1 MTPLRLVQRTSVDV
15 EAARRVLAESDSDW
29 LGTPVP
35 AVREGS
41 RRFLTDL
48 ALPLRKHAT
57 RATFHRAAF
66 VDVGAVRDV
75 PGGFEVSIEWRSA
88 SLAPLF
94 PVFAGHLL
102 VTSSELRLEGYYA
115 PPGGELGIILDKA
128 FLNIGARGT
137 ARWFLAMVA
146 SALESS
152 ASKSEG

>member
-1 MTPLRLVQRTSVDV
+1 MTPLRLVQRVSVDV
-15 EAARRVLAESDSDW
+15 DAARQVLAERNAGW

-48 ALPLRKHAT
+48 ALPLREHAT

-66 VDVGAVRDV
+66 VDLGGMCDV
-75 PGGFEVSIEWRSA
+75 PGGCEIAIEWRSA

-115 PPGGELGIILDKA
+115 PPGGELGVILDRA
-128 FLNIGARGT
+128 FLNIAARGT
-137 ARWFLAMVA
+137 ARWFLAKVA
-146 SALESS
+146 TALESL
-152 ASKSEG
+152 AGKAEG

>member
-1 MTPLRLVQRTSVDV
+1 MTSLRLVQRVSVDV
-15 EAARRVLAESDSDW
+15 DAARQVLAERNAGW

-35 AVREGS
+35 TVHEGS

-48 ALPLRKHAT
+48 ALPLREHAT

-66 VDVGAVRDV
+66 VDLGAMCDV
-75 PGGFEVSIEWRSA
+75 PGGCEIAIEWRSA

-115 PPGGELGIILDKA
+115 PPGGELGVILDKA
-128 FLNIGARGT
+128 FLNIAARGT
-137 ARWFLAMVA
+137 ARWFLAEVA
-146 SALESS
+146 TALESL
-152 ASKSEG
+152 AQKAKG